1 MAAVIVN
8 FCQVS
13 PVNLFLGLID
23 NFDRPTSGSDAQGLD
38 FDDSLS
44 TRIIW
49 RKVKQIIN
57 LRTHQIDRM
66 KKQNLST

>member
-1 MAAVIVN
+1 MNQTDLVSFNMVN
-8 FCQVS
+8 FRQVS
-13 PVNLFLGLID
+13 QVNLILGLIV

-49 RKVKQIIN
+49 RKVKQNIN
-57 LRTHQIDRM
+57 LRT
-66 KKQNLST
+66 